1 MCSSDLALEFVVLEH
16 EIFSPYKDSV
26 NHPLIE
32 KWNQAYPEQTIK
44 SLFDLDNFEDGDVLE
59 EIEKFTD
66 SREYSKIGGLP
77 DFVQGDPRYYHENA
91 EECGCTVNLLTMD
104 SVWDGEEY
112 LVIWGDGGTANWLI
126 APDRLAARD
135 FSQVFYEWSCC

>member
-1 MCSSDLALEFVVLEH
+1 M
-16 EIFSPYKDSV
+16 
-26 NHPLIE
+26 
-32 KWNQAYPEQTIK
+32 
-44 SLFDLDNFEDGDVLE
+44 
-59 EIEKFTD
+59 
-66 SREYSKIGGLP
+66 
-77 DFVQGDPRYYHENA
+77 QGDPRYYHENA
-91 EECGCTVNLLTMD
+91 QERECTVNLLTMD